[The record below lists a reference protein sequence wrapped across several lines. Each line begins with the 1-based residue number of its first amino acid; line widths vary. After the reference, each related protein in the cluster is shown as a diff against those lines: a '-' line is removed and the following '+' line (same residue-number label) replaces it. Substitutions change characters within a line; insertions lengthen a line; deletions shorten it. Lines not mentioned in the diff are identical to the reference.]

1 MRINQRTHD
10 ILTALNE
17 SAYPNGPFVMPEIL
31 RHWKEDDRAARA
43 GWSHE

>member
-1 MRINQRTHD
+1 MRINPLTYN
-10 ILTALNE
+10 IFTALNE

-31 RHWKEDDRAARA
+31 KGCVSVYA